1 MGLSEEMA
9 ERQRQAVE
17 SLIEAQRSGQ
27 IEAVETTLSLLS
39 GQEEEVLRLRYGIGR
54 AQLRTQREIG
64 EAVGSSAGRVGQIE
78 EKAKR
83 RLGWFGRM
91 VGPVGSPAVER
102 YAVKARA
109 ERLEEERRKDA
120 DARERAVELERRRQD
135 KAERG
140 DARRAKA
147 RTKAWQRKLDKA
159 VVDRDALSAAKE
171 LLIPRIAQ
179 LERRGWLARNI
190 LPHASV
196 LARSR
201 AELVALEEKIRDADA
216 AIAKI
221 RSEPPD

>member
-1 MGLSEEMA
+1 MSLREEMA

-17 SLIEAQRSGQ
+17 SLIEAQRSGKL
-27 IEAVETTLSLLS
+27 EAVETTLSLLS

-54 AQLRTQREIG
+54 AQLGTQREIG
-64 EAVGSSAGRVGQIE
+64 EAIGLSAGRVGQIE

-109 ERLEEERRKDA
+109 ERLYQERRKDA
-120 DARERAVELERRRQD
+120 DAQVRAVEIERRRQE
-135 KAERG
+135 KVERA

-159 VVDRDALSAAKE
+159 VADRHALSTEKDILVA
-171 LLIPRIAQ
+171 RIAQ
-179 LERRGWLARNI
+179 MERRGWLARNI
-190 LPHASV
+190 LPHDRV

-201 AELVALEEKIRDADA
+201 AELVELDEKIQDTDV
-216 AIAKI
+216 AITKI
-221 RSEPPD
+221 RSAPPD